1 MPAAADFV
9 AKPSAAV
16 GGTISQDKMSIG
28 PGGDM
33 KSKMNNMQGQM
44 TIIKSIGNLDANVV
58 MMMCIHQQGAITM
71 VEA

>member
-9 AKPSAAV
+9 AKPSVAV
-16 GGTISQDKMSIG
+16 GGTVSQDKMSIG
-28 PGGDM
+28 QGGDM

-58 MMMCIHQQGAITM
+58 MMMRIHQQGAITM